1 MEKIKGYY
9 FGEVYLSLY
18 LQLELVLPDKLVAS
32 KLVDMVII
40 AGTEGDFG
48 ILPEHAP
55 LISSIRPGLLEIHDS
70 EKTEKFFLAGGFV
83 EVLSNQVSILAS
95 ELCSL
100 EDIDVSSCKD
110 EIENLKKQLNSSQDE
125 KEKSLIQ
132 NNIDKLEGKIALIK

>member
-1 MEKIKGYY
+1 MSQ
-9 FGEVYLSLY
+9 LDR

-48 ILPEHAP
+48 VLPEHAP
-55 LISSIRPGLLEIHDS
+55 LVSSIRPGLLEIHDS

-132 NNIDKLEGKIALIK
+132 NNIDKLEVKIALIK

>member
-1 MEKIKGYY
+1 MSQ
-9 FGEVYLSLY
+9 LDR

-48 ILPEHAP
+48 VLPEHAP
-55 LISSIRPGLLEIHDS
+55 LVSCIRPGLLEIHDS

-110 EIENLKKQLNSSQDE
+110 EKENLKKQLNSSQDE

-132 NNIDKLEGKIALIK
+132 NNIDKLEVKIALIK

>member
-1 MEKIKGYY
+1 MSQ
-9 FGEVYLSLY
+9 LDR

-48 ILPEHAP
+48 VLPEHAP
-55 LISSIRPGLLEIHDS
+55 LVSSIRPGLLEIHDS

-132 NNIDKLEGKIALIK
+132 NNIYKLEVKIALIK

>member
-1 MEKIKGYY
+1 MSQLDK
-9 FGEVYLSLY
+9 

-48 ILPEHAP
+48 VLPEHAP
-55 LISSIRPGLLEIHDS
+55 LVSSIRPGLLEIQDS
-70 EKTEKFFLAGGFV
+70 EKMEKFFLAGGFV

-100 EDIDVSSCKD
+100 EDIDISSCKD
-110 EIENLKKQLNSSQDE
+110 EIANLKKQLNSSQDE

-132 NNIDKLEGKIALIK
+132 NNIDKLEVKIALIK

>member
-1 MEKIKGYY
+1 MSQLDK
-9 FGEVYLSLY
+9 

-48 ILPEHAP
+48 VLPEHAP
-55 LISSIRPGLLEIHDS
+55 LVSSIRPGLLEIHDS

-100 EDIDVSSCKD
+100 ENIDVSSCKD

-132 NNIDKLEGKIALIK
+132 NNIDKLEVKITLIK

>member
-1 MEKIKGYY
+1 MLVG
-9 FGEVYLSLY
+9 FSSLSHFC
-18 LQLELVLPDKLVAS
+18 Q
-32 KLVDMVII
+32 
-40 AGTEGDFG
+40 
-48 ILPEHAP
+48 H
-55 LISSIRPGLLEIHDS
+55 
-70 EKTEKFFLAGGFV
+70 FFLAGGFV

-132 NNIDKLEGKIALIK
+132 NNIHKLEVKIALIK

>member
-1 MEKIKGYY
+1 MSQLDK
-9 FGEVYLSLY
+9 

-48 ILPEHAP
+48 VLPEHAP
-55 LISSIRPGLLEIHDS
+55 IVSSIRPGLLEIHDS

-132 NNIDKLEGKIALIK
+132 NNIDKLEVKIALIK

>member
-1 MEKIKGYY
+1 MSQ
-9 FGEVYLSLY
+9 LDR

-48 ILPEHAP
+48 VLPEHAP
-55 LISSIRPGLLEIHDS
+55 LVSSIRPGLLEIHDS

-100 EDIDVSSCKD
+100 EDIDISSCKD
-110 EIENLKKQLNSSQDE
+110 EIANLKKQLNSSQDE
-125 KEKSLIQ
+125 NEKSLIQ
-132 NNIDKLEGKIALIK
+132 NNIDKLEVKIALIK